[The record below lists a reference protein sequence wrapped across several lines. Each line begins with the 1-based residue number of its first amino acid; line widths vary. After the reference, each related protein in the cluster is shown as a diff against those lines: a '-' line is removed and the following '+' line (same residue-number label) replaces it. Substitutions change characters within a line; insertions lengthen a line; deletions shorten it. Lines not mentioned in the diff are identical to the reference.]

1 MPTLK
6 PGTRLRSAVCTTEVM
21 VIQAPGA
28 EVEVTCGGAPMLP
41 LAGPASSGASG
52 SPGASAS
59 AREAGARSE
68 RSERSQELRDSS
80 ANPGTLIG
88 KRYVSAAG
96 DLELLCTKP
105 GAGTLAVAGA
115 PLTVK
120 GAKPL
125 PSSD

>member
-1 MPTLK
+1 MPRMK

-21 VIQAPGA
+21 VIQAPA
-28 EVEVTCGGAPMLP
+28 DDVDVRCGGAPLLDLVAQP
-41 LAGPASSGASG
+41 T
-52 SPGASAS
+52 PGAAP
-59 AREAGARSE
+59 APEAAG
-68 RSERSQELRDSS
+68 
-80 ANPGTLIG
+80 GTLIG

-105 GAGTLAVAGA
+105 GAGTLALGDIA
-115 PLTVK
+115 LTIK